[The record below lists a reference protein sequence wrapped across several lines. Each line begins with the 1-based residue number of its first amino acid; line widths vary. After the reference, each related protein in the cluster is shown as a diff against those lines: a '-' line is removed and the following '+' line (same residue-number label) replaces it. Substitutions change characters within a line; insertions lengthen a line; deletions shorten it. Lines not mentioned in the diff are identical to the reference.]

1 MKSRECKD
9 MEILGE
15 FRFYF
20 LNLGLVDKD
29 GVIRLRI
36 IGLQVSLVKTLEIT
50 LHFIMKLDLLFIK
63 PKSSKLGER
72 ECWTII

>member
-36 IGLQVSLVKTLEIT
+36 IGLQVSVVKTQEIT
-50 LHFIMKLDLLFIK
+50 
-63 PKSSKLGER
+63 
-72 ECWTII
+72 